1 MMKSVKRNGTTPTWI
16 PQPQDV
22 SVCELW
28 NGVEPASGLGYIAR
42 MICGGERRQAAADTT
57 ENIYAPL
64 RDA

>member
-1 MMKSVKRNGTTPTWI
+1 MRCADLNDESVKRNGTTPTWI

-22 SVCELW
+22 SVCEMVW
-28 NGVEPASGLGYIAR
+28 NQQAVLEISH
-42 MICGGERRQAAADTT
+42 EWFAAADAT